1 MNASS
6 SCLFFFLKKSLFS
19 LSLAPPCPQLPHHPE
34 QSAGGE
40 VAWLAEWDLLLHG
53 FRLRPGLQLPLVILS
68 DEPLDVGQL
77 AVQVLTAVLL
87 LAVVGVGLFDFSIFL
102 QNLPTSSLVLLGA
115 LGELPELGIEL
126 REAPCDLLNA
136 GMQVSVL
143 AILGVE
149 VILVALA
156 LL

>member
-1 MNASS
+1 MH
-6 SCLFFFLKKSLFS
+6 LPHVYFFFLKKSLFS

-87 LAVVGVGLFDFSIFL
+87 LAVVGVGL
-102 QNLPTSSLVLLGA
+102 
-115 LGELPELGIEL
+115 
-126 REAPCDLLNA
+126 
-136 GMQVSVL
+136 
-143 AILGVE
+143 
-149 VILVALA
+149 
-156 LL
+156 